1 MQKYALK
8 RYKIKQMFIFTLTK
22 IAICYKILISVIFER
37 IVVTMGLTL
46 TEKILKAHLVDG
58 EFVKGQE
65 IGIRIDQTLTQDA
78 TGTMAYL
85 EYEAMGVP
93 RVRTEKSVAYIDHN
107 TLQSGFENADDH
119 RFIGSVCKKHGI
131 YFSRPGNGICHQVHL
146 ERFGIPGKTLIGSDS
161 HTPTGGGIGMIAI
174 GAGGLDVAVAMG
186 GGAYYITYPKIVKL
200 NLTGKLSPWVSAKDV
215 ILEVLRRMSVKG
227 GVGKVIEYC
236 GEGVKTLTVP
246 ERATIT
252 NMGAELG
259 ATTSIFPSDETTL
272 AFLKAQDRADVWS
285 ELKADDD
292 AVYDEQIDIDLSQ
305 LVPLAACP
313 HSPDN
318 VKSVNEIG
326 KLKIDQV
333 CIGSCTNSS
342 YVDMM
347 KVAHILKGKTVDPS
361 VSLAIAPGSKQVL
374 NMIAENGALAD
385 MIAAGARILESA
397 CGPCIGMGQSPNS
410 KGVSLRTFN
419 RNFEGRSGTKDG
431 QIYLVSPEM
440 AAVSALT
447 GYLTDPRTLGD
458 MPEFKLPEHFKINDN
473 MVVPP
478 ADEADMDSVEV
489 LRGPNIKPF
498 PQTSPLDDSIDCQV
512 SLKVGD
518 NITTDHIMPAG
529 AKILPL
535 RSNIPAISQHCFTV
549 CDEDFPRRA
558 KNMGKSIIVGGSN
571 YGQGSSREHA
581 ALAPLYLGIK
591 AVLVK
596 SFARIHRANLINA
609 GILPLTFVNEAD
621 YDKINQGDE
630 IVLADVRADV
640 EADMSKLTV
649 VNKTTGV
656 EIPVL
661 CELTGRTKDIILA
674 GGLLDYTREQLSK

>member
-1 MQKYALK
+1 
-8 RYKIKQMFIFTLTK
+8 
-22 IAICYKILISVIFER
+22 
-37 IVVTMGLTL
+37 MGLTL

-93 RVRTEKSVAYIDHN
+93 RVKTERSVAYIDHN

-119 RFIGSVCKKHGI
+119 RFIGSVAKKHGI

-146 ERFGIPGKTLIGSDS
+146 ERFGVPGKTLIGSDS

-186 GGAYYITYPKIVKL
+186 GGAYYITYPQIVKI

-215 ILEVLRRMSVKG
+215 ILQVLRIMSVKG

-236 GEGVKTLTVP
+236 GEGVKTLSVP

-259 ATTSIFPSDETTL
+259 ATTSIFPSDEITL
-272 AFLKAQDRADVWS
+272 SFLKAQDRADVWQ

-292 AVYDEQIDIDLSQ
+292 AVYDEVIDIDLSE
-305 LVPLAACP
+305 LVPQAACP

-318 VKSVNEIG
+318 VKTCDEIG
-326 KLKIDQV
+326 KLKVDQV

-374 NMIAENGALAD
+374 NMIAQNGALAD
-385 MIAAGARILESA
+385 MIDAGARILESA
-397 CGPCIGMGQSPNS
+397 CGPCIGMGQAPNS
-410 KGVSLRTFN
+410 GGVSLRTFN
-419 RNFEGRSGTKDG
+419 RNFLGRSGTKDG
-431 QIYLVSPEM
+431 QIYLVSPET
-440 AAVSALT
+440 AAASALT
-447 GYLTDPRTLGD
+447 GYLTDPRTLGE
-458 MPEFKLPEHFKINDN
+458 MPEIKVPEQFMINDN
-473 MVVPP
+473 MVVEP
-478 ADEADMDSVEV
+478 APVEEMDSVEI
-489 LRGPNIKPF
+489 LRGPNIKPY
-498 PQTSPLDDSIDCQV
+498 PETAPLVENIECQV

-558 KNMGKSIIVGGSN
+558 KNMGASIIVGGSN

-621 YDKINQGDE
+621 YDKIEQGDE
-630 IVLADVRADV
+630 IAIKNVRADV
-640 EADMSKLTV
+640 AADKTELTV
-649 VNKTTGV
+649 INKTKNV

-661 CELTGRTKDIILA
+661 CELTGRTKEIMLA
-674 GGLLDYTREQLSK
+674 GGLLDYTRAKLK

>member
-1 MQKYALK
+1 
-8 RYKIKQMFIFTLTK
+8 
-22 IAICYKILISVIFER
+22 
-37 IVVTMGLTL
+37 MGLTL
-46 TEKILKAHLVDG
+46 TEKILKNHLVDG

-65 IGIRIDQTLTQDA
+65 IGIKIDQTLTQDA

-85 EYEAMGVP
+85 EFEAMGVP
-93 RVRTEKSVAYIDHN
+93 RVKTERSVAYIDHN

-119 RFIGSVCKKHGI
+119 RFIGSVAKKHGI
-131 YFSRPGNGICHQVHL
+131 YFSRPGNGICHQVQL

-186 GGAYYITYPKIVKL
+186 GGAYYITYPKIVKV
-200 NLTGKLSPWVSAKDV
+200 NLTGKLSPWVAAKDV
-215 ILEVLRRMSVKG
+215 ILEVLKRMSVKG
-227 GVGKVIEYC
+227 GVGKVIEYT
-236 GEGVKTLTVP
+236 GEGVKTLSVP

-259 ATTSIFPSDETTL
+259 ATTSIFPSDEITL
-272 AFLKAQDRADVWS
+272 EFLKAQGREDVWS
-285 ELKADDD
+285 EQKADDD
-292 AVYDEQIDIDLSQ
+292 AVYDEVLDIDLSAI
-305 LVPLAACP
+305 VPMAACP

-318 VKSVNEIG
+318 VKTCDEIG

-342 YVDMM
+342 FMDMM
-347 KVAHILKGKTVDPS
+347 KVAYILKGKTVHPD
-361 VSLAIAPGSKQVL
+361 VSLSIAPGSKQVL
-374 NMIAENGALAD
+374 NMLAQNGALAD
-385 MIAAGARILESA
+385 MIDAGARILESA

-410 KGVSLRTFN
+410 NGVSLRTFN

-431 QIYLVSPEM
+431 QIYLVSPEL
-440 AAVSALT
+440 AAASALT

-458 MPEFKLPEHFKINDN
+458 MPEFKLPEHFVINDN
-473 MVVPP
+473 MIEAP
-478 ADEADMDSVEV
+478 APVEEMDKVEI

-498 PQTSPLDDSIDCQV
+498 PETSPLDESIECKV

-549 CDEDFPRRA
+549 CDEEFPRRA

-609 GILPLTFVNEAD
+609 GILPLTFVNEED
-621 YDKINQGDE
+621 YEKIGQGDE
-630 IVLADVRADV
+630 IVLADVRKAV
-640 EADMSKLTV
+640 EEDKTQLTL
-649 VNKTTGV
+649 VNKTTGAEV
-656 EIPVL
+656 PVL
-661 CELTGRTKDIILA
+661 CELTGRTKDIVLA
-674 GGLLDYTREQLSK
+674 GGLLDYTRESLSK

>member
-1 MQKYALK
+1 
-8 RYKIKQMFIFTLTK
+8 
-22 IAICYKILISVIFER
+22 
-37 IVVTMGLTL
+37 MGLTL
-46 TEKILKAHLVDG
+46 TEKILKAHFVDG
-58 EFVKGQE
+58 EFVKGNE

-93 RVRTEKSVAYIDHN
+93 RVKTEKSVAYIDHN

-186 GGAYYITYPKIVKL
+186 GGAYYITYPNIVKV

-259 ATTSIFPSDETTL
+259 ATTSIFPSDENTL
-272 AFLKAQDRADVWS
+272 AFLKAQDRADVWT

-292 AVYDEQIDIDLSQ
+292 AEYDEVIDINLSE
-305 LVPLAACP
+305 LVPMAACP

-318 VKSVNEIG
+318 IKTCEELG
-326 KLKIDQV
+326 EMKIDQV

-342 YVDMM
+342 FVDMM
-347 KVAHILKGKTVDPS
+347 KVAHILKGKTVHPD

-374 NMIAENGALAD
+374 NMLAKNGALAD

-397 CGPCIGMGQSPNS
+397 CGPCIGMGQAPNS
-410 KGVSLRTFN
+410 KGISLRTFN
-419 RNFEGRSGTKDG
+419 RNFLGRSGTKDG
-431 QIYLVSPEM
+431 QIYLVSPEL
-440 AAVSALT
+440 AAASALT
-447 GYLTDPRTLGD
+447 GVLTDPRTLGD
-458 MPEFKLPEHFKINDN
+458 MPEIKVPEHFEINDN

-478 ADEADMDSVEV
+478 VDEADMDSVEV
-489 LRGPNIKPF
+489 LRGPNIKPY
-498 PQTSPLDDSIDCQV
+498 PETAPLVESIECQV

-609 GILPLTFVNEAD
+609 GILPLTFVNEDD
-621 YDKINQGDE
+621 YEKINQGDE
-630 IVLADVRADV
+630 IVLGNVREDIKAD
-640 EADMSKLTV
+640 KTQLTV
-649 VNKTTGV
+649 VNKTTGA